1 MITLLQFKTPRTD
14 YFPSRVQRLLT
25 INLYI
30 TYCTTPVNKIV
41 DVFTFNCFVLTSII
55 YYIVSGANSSREI
68 SRAI

>member
-1 MITLLQFKTPRTD
+1 MITLLQFKMPRTD

-25 INLYI
+25 IMLYI

-41 DVFTFNCFVLTSII
+41 DVFTFNCFVLASII
-55 YYIVSGANSSREI
+55 YCIVPGANSSREI